1 MSDKMYTVEKIEG
14 DLVTLEDRNKK
25 TLFDIEKN
33 ILPKN
38 IKEGDILDIINNKYK
53 INKQLTKETKKR
65 IKDKFNISYIILFF
79 NL

>member
-1 MSDKMYTVEKIEG
+1 MYTVEKIEG

-65 IKDKFNISYIILFF
+65 IKDKFNSLIK
-79 NL
+79 